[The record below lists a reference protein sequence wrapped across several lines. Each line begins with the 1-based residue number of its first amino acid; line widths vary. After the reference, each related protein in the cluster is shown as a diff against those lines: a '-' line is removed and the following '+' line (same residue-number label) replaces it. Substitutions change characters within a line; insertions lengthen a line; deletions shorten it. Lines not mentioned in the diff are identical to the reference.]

1 MREKPCD
8 HPEIEPA
15 RYVGA
20 RSRWQC
26 KSCGAPILDLDCS
39 HPPEI
44 RQGLRVDQGPTFGP
58 HGVLPATQVLVHPAE
73 SSSLTTVAQSRKQQ

>member
-44 RQGLRVDQGPTFGP
+44 RADQVDGSGAQWCTLCGV
-58 HGVLPATQVLVHPAE
+58 VLPSPA
-73 SSSLTTVAQSRKQQ
+73 SRRYRA